1 MTEWFQSIF
10 LGIIQ
15 GLTEFLP
22 VSSSGHL
29 TIFQHFLGMNEAGIT
44 FDILLHAATLVS
56 VIICYRKD
64 IWGLLKHPFQKY
76 VLMIIIACIPA
87 GIAGVFFGDFVSN
100 LFDSVWVPAFALLIT
115 ATILF
120 IADRQKGSK
129 TGRDITVGIALFI
142 GLFQMIAL
150 VPGISRSGSTIFA
163 ALLCGL
169 MRTEAAKF
177 SFIMSIPVILGAF
190 LLEVKDVVVETGG
203 FYIAPAHIAG
213 AIAALISGI
222 LAIKLVVNLLN
233 NGKFRYFGIYCT
245 CFALVTIILLAL
257 GM

>member
-29 TIFQHFLGMNEAGIT
+29 TIFQHFLGMQEAGIT

-64 IWGLLKHPFQKY
+64 IWELLKRPFQKY
-76 VLMIIIACIPA
+76 VLMIIVACIPA
-87 GIAGVFFGDFVSN
+87 GIAGVFFDDFVSS

-120 IADRQKGSK
+120 IADRQRGIK
-129 TGRDITVGIALFI
+129 TGAEITARMAIFI

-163 ALLCGL
+163 ALLCGVK
-169 MRTEAAKF
+169 RTEAAKF

-190 LLEVKDVVVETGG
+190 LLEVKDVIATTGG
-203 FYIAPAHIAG
+203 FYIAPAYIGG
-213 AIAALISGI
+213 AIAAMISGI
-222 LAIKLVVNLLN
+222 LAIKLVVTLLN
-233 NGKFRYFGIYCT
+233 NGKFRYFAIYCT
-245 CFALVTIILLAL
+245 AFAVVTIILLSL

>member
-29 TIFQHFLGMNEAGIT
+29 TIFQHFLGMQEAGIT

-64 IWGLLKHPFQKY
+64 IWELLKHPFQKY
-76 VLMIIIACIPA
+76 VLMIIVACIPA
-87 GIAGVFFGDFVSN
+87 GIAGVFFDDFVSS

-120 IADRQKGSK
+120 IADRQRGTK
-129 TGRDITVGIALFI
+129 TGAEITARMALFI

-163 ALLCGL
+163 ALLCGVK
-169 MRTEAAKF
+169 RTEAAKF

-190 LLEVKDVVVETGG
+190 LLEVKDVVATTGG
-203 FYIAPAHIAG
+203 FYIAPAYIGG
-213 AIAALISGI
+213 AIAAMISGI
-222 LAIKLVVNLLN
+222 LALKLVVKLLN
-233 NGKFRYFGIYCT
+233 NGKFRYFAIYCT
-245 CFALVTIILLAL
+245 AFAVVTIILLSL